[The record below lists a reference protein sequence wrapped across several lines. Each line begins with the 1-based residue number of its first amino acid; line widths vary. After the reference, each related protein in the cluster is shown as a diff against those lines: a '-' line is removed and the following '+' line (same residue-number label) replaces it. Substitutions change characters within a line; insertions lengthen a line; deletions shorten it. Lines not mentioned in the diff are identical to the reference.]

1 MSPDHRYEFV
11 SPSKRRRILG
21 DIGNARRTPSLEF
34 DMANID
40 HSRQNNGGLT
50 PRRASSGLEIP
61 TLKKTAPSSDF
72 SSRNKENSRIPT
84 KVDNYIAMNRSLT
97 EKSKLHLPKFEVS
110 YERDRLQEAAHA
122 DREIEL
128 LKDQLRSLDRK
139 LHLAAQELHGL
150 LDVNETSQ
158 TLHRQLLKRKSEMK
172 DRNLQAQKLFDSLE
186 GKVNDS
192 VAHSEKMMHL
202 ELRELELKLEDD
214 YNEAKFQLEQQV
226 RASVVFQDTEL
237 EDEQKRLKEQKSE
250 LEKKL
255 EAVKLEK
262 EQEAKLEKSAMEKEL
277 QETLQKQ
284 QVEVEKSSEKY
295 REINLKY
302 ETVMKTFED
311 AEKQVREKNAEINDL
326 ESQVL
331 EFHDKMEKFGELKS
345 ELQNQLNEL
354 NSELNLLYGTDDD
367 WKAREHAEKQIF
379 EKSRQQLEKYTAT
392 RRNLQHAIFSYSN
405 KARIYL
411 RARDLHAENNQVCIG
426 GSNFA
431 FDHVCD
437 FGNDHL
443 YCLEWRLLANEVLTT
458 HNVTLV
464 FSGSVPRETTYNLCN
479 AFTFVSENE
488 RNLAEKGVSVTYT
501 LQSLIMDE
509 NSTVDMLNKSS
520 ETEINVLANH
530 ADVIS
535 QRMRFA
541 AVSELKSAVKNSE
554 CSGKSVCHILTAETT
569 HKGKTKPHKLFLIN
583 LTNLLIEKQAALFS
597 LSNSKLSRLLSHL
610 SSHTRVFHS
619 CDIDTETAKP
629 LLAAISNFHK

>member
-1 MSPDHRYEFV
+1 
-11 SPSKRRRILG
+11 
-21 DIGNARRTPSLEF
+21 
-34 DMANID
+34 MANID
-40 HSRQNNGGLT
+40 HSRQNNGNPT
-50 PRRASSGLEIP
+50 PRRAISGLEIP
-61 TLKKTAPSSDF
+61 TWKKPTLSTDF
-72 SSRNKENSRIPT
+72 SLRNKENSRIPT

-110 YERDRLQEAAHA
+110 YERDRMQEAAHA
-122 DREIEL
+122 EREIEL

-172 DRNLQAQKLFDSLE
+172 DRNLQAQRLFDSLE

-226 RASVVFQDTEL
+226 RASVMFQDTEL
-237 EDEQKRLKEQKSE
+237 EEEQKRLREKKTELEQKF
-250 LEKKL
+250 

-262 EQEAKLEKSAMEKEL
+262 EKETKLEKTAMEKEL

-295 REINLKY
+295 RDINMKY
-302 ETVMKTFED
+302 ETVMKTYED
-311 AEKQVREKNAEINDL
+311 AAKQVREKNAEIKEL
-326 ESQVL
+326 ESQIS
-331 EFHDKMEKFGELKS
+331 EFHGKMERFGQLKS

-354 NSELNLLYGTDDD
+354 NNELNLLYGTDED
-367 WKAREHAEKQIF
+367 WKAREHTEKDIF
-379 EKSRQQLEKYTAT
+379 EKARQQLEKYTAT
-392 RRNLQHAIFSYSN
+392 RRTLQHAIFSYSN

-411 RARDLHAENNQVCIG
+411 RARNLHVENDQVSLG
-426 GSNFA
+426 GSTFA
-431 FDHVCD
+431 FDHVSD
-437 FGNDHL
+437 FGNDYL
-443 YCLEWRLLANEVLTT
+443 YCLEWRLLANEVLTK
-458 HNVTLV
+458 HNVTLI

-488 RNLAEKGVSVTYT
+488 HKLSEKGMSVTYT
-501 LQSLIMDE
+501 LQSLIMAG

-520 ETEINVLANH
+520 ETEINILANH
-530 ADVIS
+530 VDIIS

-541 AVSELKSAVKNSE
+541 AVSELKSTIKSSE
-554 CSGKSVCHILTAETT
+554 CSGKSVCHILAAESSN
-569 HKGKTKPHKLFLIN
+569 KGKTNTHKLFLFN
-583 LTNLLIEKQAALFS
+583 LTNLPIEEQAALFS
-597 LSNSKLSRLLSHL
+597 LGNSKLSRLLSHL
-610 SSHTRVFHS
+610 SSHTRIFQS
-619 CDIDTETAKP
+619 CEIDSENVKP
-629 LLAAISNFHK
+629 LLAAITNFHK